1 MKAPIPANEAERL
14 RSLQLYDIL
23 DSLPEKSFDEIT
35 LLAAHICEC
44 PIATVS
50 IIDENRQWYKSRV
63 GIDVTETSRD
73 IAFCAHTIR
82 QDHLLV
88 IPDTTLDERFSDNP
102 VVTDGPK
109 VRFYAGA
116 PLINREGF
124 GLGTLCVVDVQPRQ
138 MKKEQIDALEAL
150 GRQVVL
156 MLELRRSE
164 REVKEL
170 NNALEQRVMD
180 RTAELHS
187 ANQSLKVEIE
197 ERERIQQQMLQIQK
211 MEAIG
216 RLAGGIAHDF
226 NNILLVI
233 TGYCE
238 MLLDEP
244 GVTATDREA
253 VLEIQ
258 KAGKRAA
265 SLTRQLLTFSRRQ
278 VIEPKVL
285 DLNDTVQNVSGMLL
299 RLIGKDVQFD
309 IEKGEN
315 LQAIRADENQIEQVI
330 MNLVINACD
339 AMPQGGKLRLETS
352 SLLLEKPLPFEGG
365 EIPPGSYTLLAVQDS
380 GTGMSAEIKAKI
392 YEPFFTT
399 KPIGKGTGLGLA
411 TCFGIV
417 QQSGGFIRC
426 DSEIGRG
433 TTFHVFLPTAH
444 TQAKTV
450 RTGRL
455 SMNSQRGR
463 ETILLVEDDSAVRR
477 LTALTLRNLGYT
489 VLEAG
494 DGLEAVAL
502 VQSRSQLAIDLLV
515 TDVIMPHFN
524 GRELI
529 ERLAVLLPEMKCI
542 LVSGYTDDVLIHR
555 GVLDAQ
561 AAYLQKPF
569 TPAQLSQRVRE
580 VLDQGAIAS

>member
-1 MKAPIPANEAERL
+1 MKAPLPANEVERL
-14 RSLQLYDIL
+14 ASLQLYDIL

-35 LLAAHICEC
+35 LLAAHICGC

-63 GIDVTETSRD
+63 GIDVSETSRD

-88 IPDTTLDERFSDNP
+88 VPDTTLDERFSDNP
-102 VVTDGPK
+102 VVMDGPK

-116 PLINREGF
+116 PLINKDGY
-124 GLGTLCVVDVQPRQ
+124 GLGTLCVVDVEPRQ
-138 MKKEQIDALEAL
+138 LAKEQVAALEAL

-156 MLELRRSE
+156 MLELRRTE
-164 REVKEL
+164 REVKDL
-170 NNALEQRVMD
+170 NNVLEERVVE
-180 RTAELHS
+180 RTAELYS
-187 ANQSLKVEIE
+187 ANLLLKGEIE
-197 ERERIQQQMLQIQK
+197 ERQKIQQQMLQIQK

-233 TGYCE
+233 TGYSE

-244 GVTATDREA
+244 GIVSGDREA
-253 VLEIQ
+253 VQEIQ

-265 SLTRQLLTFSRRQ
+265 ALTRQLLTFSRRQ
-278 VIEPKVL
+278 VIEPKIL
-285 DLNDTVQNVSGMLL
+285 DLNGTVQNITGMLL
-299 RLIGKDVQFD
+299 RLIGADIQFE
-309 IEKGEN
+309 IKKGEK
-315 LQAIRADENQIEQVI
+315 LLAIRADESQIEQVI

-339 AMPQGGKLRLETS
+339 AMPKGGRLTLETS
-352 SLLLEKPLPFEGG
+352 SLLLDTPLPFEGG
-365 EIPPGSYTLLAVQDS
+365 EIPPNRYTILAVQDS
-380 GTGMSAEIKAKI
+380 GTGMSADVKAKI

-426 DSEIGRG
+426 DSEVGRG
-433 TTFHVFLPTAH
+433 TTFQVYLPT
-444 TQAKTV
+444 TQTGAKIAWS
-450 RTGRL
+450 GRL
-455 SMNSQRGR
+455 SITSQRGA
-463 ETILLVEDDSAVRR
+463 ETILLVEDDPAVRR
-477 LTALTLRNLGYT
+477 LTSLTLRNLGYT
-489 VLEAG
+489 ILEAG

-502 VQSRSQLAIDLLV
+502 VQSRSMLKIDLLI

-524 GRELI
+524 GRELM
-529 ERLAVLLPEMKCI
+529 ERLNALLPEMKCI
-542 LVSGYTDDVLIHR
+542 LVSGYTDDILIHR

-561 AAYLQKPF
+561 TAYLQKPF
-569 TPAQLSQRVRE
+569 TPLQISQRVRE
-580 VLDQGAIAS
+580 VLDNVAVVT